1 MDQQTQPRR
10 SGSYTANLL
19 GNIRSHLAG
28 LQGYDVMALELIQ
41 NGDDAK
47 AESVHCP
54 HPEIPRYK
62 KCGCLGTKAL
72 EPLMTKNEVE
82 G

>member
-1 MDQQTQPRR
+1 MDEQTQPRR

-28 LQGYDVMALELIQ
+28 LQCYDVRALEFIQ

-47 AESVHCP
+47 AESVDCP
-54 HPEIPRYK
+54 HREIPRYK
-62 KCGCLGTKAL
+62 KCGCLGIKAL